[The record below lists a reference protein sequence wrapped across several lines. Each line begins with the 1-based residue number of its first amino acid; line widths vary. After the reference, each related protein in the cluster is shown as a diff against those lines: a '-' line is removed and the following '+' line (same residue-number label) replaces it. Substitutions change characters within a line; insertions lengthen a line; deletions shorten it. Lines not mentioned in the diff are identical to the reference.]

1 MENKNNVTIYAF
13 INTLWK
19 FIKHTEIP
27 AQNDDDA
34 WDKVVADATDLTREY
49 KTSDPLHVLFR
60 MWTVAYLD
68 YMNSISK
75 GVPTLMQ
82 EANEMKEQVI

>member
-1 MENKNNVTIYAF
+1 MKKRIYKFVCDMWTF
-13 INTLWK
+13 IRT
-19 FIKHTEIP
+19 HDIP
-27 AQNDDDA
+27 PQNDDSA
-34 WDKVVADATDLTREY
+34 WDKIVEDATDLTREY

-82 EANEMKEQVI
+82 ECNQVKDKI